1 MQSWGGDTGIML
13 RVANAVKHDHRRIQV
28 QTVDADVVVLA
39 VVVTQALPCVDEYWI
54 ACGMG

>member
-1 MQSWGGDTGIML
+1 ML